1 MSERPL
7 NEEGGTGVEENN
19 QASPLQPT
27 KNEEK
32 DQALPPQPTKIEEK
46 GQASPPRS
54 TKTEEKDQASRS
66 RSRREKKKKQRS
78 KVARINVNPN
88 DTIGIGDISYI
99 VKKPD
104 EEKLGEWLT
113 ENAVE
118 IYKEIEFIYGVLKD
132 YCTKAQCPSMTAG
145 RRFEYLW
152 ADGDKYI
159 QPVKLPAPEY
169 VKKLMAWVQK
179 GLDPY
184 VAKIKN
190 GSAGEYKGDRE
201 WRKALKN
208 IFKRLFRVYAHIYHS
223 HMKVVEEL
231 GVMKHLNTSFQR
243 FIFFV
248 REFKLIS
255 FQHMEPLAD
264 LIKKITYTPKE

>member
-1 MSERPL
+1 MSERPQ
-7 NEEGGTGVEENN
+7 NENGEKNRASQPETGIEDNN
-19 QASPLQPT
+19 QASPPET
-27 KNEEK
+27 GIEEK
-32 DQALPPQPTKIEEK
+32 NQSSPPQPTNV
-46 GQASPPRS
+46 
-54 TKTEEKDQASRS
+54 EEKDQASRS
-66 RSRREKKKKQRS
+66 RSRKEKKKKQRI
-78 KVARINVNPN
+78 KVTRINVNPN
-88 DTIGIGDISYI
+88 DTLGIGDISYI
-99 VKKPD
+99 VKKPE

-132 YCTKAQCPSMTAG
+132 YCTKAKCPSMTAG

-169 VKKLMAWVQK
+169 VKHLMAWVQK
-179 GLDPY
+179 GLQPY
-184 VAKIKN
+184 VEMIKN
-190 GSAGEYKGDRE
+190 GSAGDYKGNRD
-201 WRKALKN
+201 WRKALRN

-231 GVMKHLNTSFQR
+231 GVLKHLNTSFQR
-243 FIFFV
+243 FVYFV

-264 LIKKITYTPKE
+264 LIKKISDKQEQDVN

>member
-1 MSERPL
+1 M
-7 NEEGGTGVEENN
+7 EGP
-19 QASPLQPT
+19 Q
-27 KNEEK
+27 KEEK
-32 DQALPPQPTKIEEK
+32 
-46 GQASPPRS
+46 
-54 TKTEEKDQASRS
+54 TEASRPKK
-66 RSRREKKKKQRS
+66 EKRKKQRI
-78 KVARINVNPN
+78 KVTRINVNPN
-88 DTIGIGDISYI
+88 ETIVGDIGDI

-104 EEKLGEWLT
+104 EEKLGEWLI

-132 YCTKAQCPSMTAG
+132 YCTEDTCPSMTAG

-159 QPVKLPAPEY
+159 QPVKLCAPEY

-179 GLDPY
+179 GLEPY
-184 VAKIKN
+184 VERIKK
-190 GSAGEYKGDRE
+190 GTAGDYEGNRE

-231 GVMKHLNTSFQR
+231 GVLKHLNTSFQR
-243 FIFFV
+243 FIYFV

-255 FQHMEPLAD
+255 LQHMEPLAD
-264 LIKKITYTPKE
+264 LIKKITEKSRPVKPQKSTDDV

>member
-1 MSERPL
+1 MSERPQ
-7 NEEGGTGVEENN
+7 NEEGGTGIEGKNPASPPENGIEDKN
-19 QASPLQPT
+19 QASPLETGIDEKKQSSPPQQT
-27 KNEEK
+27 NIEEK
-32 DQALPPQPTKIEEK
+32 DH
-46 GQASPPRS
+46 
-54 TKTEEKDQASRS
+54 ASRS
-66 RSRREKKKKQRS
+66 KPRKEKKKRQRI
-78 KVARINVNPN
+78 KVTRINVNPN
-88 DTIGIGDISYI
+88 DTLGIGDISYI
-99 VKKPD
+99 VKKPE

-132 YCTKAQCPSMTAG
+132 YCTKAKCPSMTAG

-159 QPVKLPAPEY
+159 QPVKLPAPDY
-169 VKKLMAWVQK
+169 VKNLMAWVQK
-179 GLDPY
+179 GLQPY
-184 VAKIKN
+184 VEKIKN
-190 GSAGEYKGDRE
+190 GSAGDYKGNRE

-208 IFKRLFRVYAHIYHS
+208 IFKRLFRVYAHIYHT

-231 GVMKHLNTSFQR
+231 GVLKHLNTSFQR
-243 FIFFV
+243 FIYFV

-264 LIKKITYTPKE
+264 LIKKISDKQE

>member
-1 MSERPL
+1 MSGRPQ
-7 NEEGGTGVEENN
+7 NEEEGTGIEEPNKASPPATGIEQN
-19 QASPLQPT
+19 QASPLETGIEEKNQTSQPQPT
-27 KNEEK
+27 NIEEK
-32 DQALPPQPTKIEEK
+32 DQA
-46 GQASPPRS
+46 A
-54 TKTEEKDQASRS
+54 RS
-66 RSRREKKKKQRS
+66 RSRKEKKKKQRI
-78 KVARINVNPN
+78 KVTRINVNPN
-88 DTIGIGDISYI
+88 DTLGIGDISYI
-99 VKKPD
+99 VKKPE

-132 YCTKAQCPSMTAG
+132 YCTKAKCPSMTAG

-169 VKKLMAWVQK
+169 VKNLMAWVQK

-184 VAKIKN
+184 VQKIKD
-190 GSAGEYKGDRE
+190 GTAGDYKGDRD

-223 HMKVVEEL
+223 HIKVVEEL

-243 FIFFV
+243 FIYFV

-264 LIKKITYTPKE
+264 LIKKISDKNE